1 HMPGDTPPGKIQAR
15 EQQFLKLV
23 ASQGAPA
30 GIQGMVVV
38 VVDVVVVVVEVL
50 VVVVVEVVLVVVLV
64 GSTVLLDGRQGEVAA
79 VCRRTVRRWAAPN
92 WLSTA
97 TSMLGSDGGSM
108 RRKQVRWVAGSRMG
122 APFLLTGLQNMSRLP
137 GRTSAV
143 VDSNWSAML
152 TPVGGVNVKPFLK
165 FAL

>member
-1 HMPGDTPPGKIQAR
+1 
-15 EQQFLKLV
+15 
-23 ASQGAPA
+23 
-30 GIQGMVVV
+30 VVV
-38 VVDVVVVVVEVL
+38 VLVVVVLVVVVL
-50 VVVVVEVVLVVVLV
+50 VVVVVVVEVVLVVVLV
-64 GSTVLLDGRQGEVAA
+64 DDGSTVLLDGRQSDVAA
-79 VCRRTVRRWAAPN
+79 VCRRTVRRWPAPN